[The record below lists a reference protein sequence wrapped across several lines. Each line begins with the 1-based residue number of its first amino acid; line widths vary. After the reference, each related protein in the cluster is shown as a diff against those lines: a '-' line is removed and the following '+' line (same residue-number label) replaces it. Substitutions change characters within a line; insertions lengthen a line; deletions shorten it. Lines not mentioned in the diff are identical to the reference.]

1 MGLDKII
8 EDYSMDPESTPFLL
22 KTINKDS
29 KSSHDRPGYMVN
41 NDQDKKTS
49 NSWLSLFKREINLI
63 KTGLVQCGPDEF
75 EIRREAPV
83 SPVFGASCHVH
94 RCVGRR

>member
-41 NDQDKKTS
+41 NNQDKQTS
-49 NSWLSLFKREINLI
+49 NS
-63 KTGLVQCGPDEF
+63 
-75 EIRREAPV
+75 
-83 SPVFGASCHVH
+83 
-94 RCVGRR
+94 